1 MGWQATDN
9 LRFYLAEAVLPEM
22 IHGPFI
28 ALSTPQEGPNGL
40 NVLTV
45 RPEQYR
51 VLETIRRFRKP
62 WFTDSVKE
70 CEPHCC
76 VCVPLSMALTDCL

>member
-1 MGWQATDN
+1 MAWQATDN

-22 IHGPFI
+22 ILGPFI
-28 ALSTPQEGPNGL
+28 AAPTPQEGPKSL
-40 NVLTV
+40 NLLTV

-70 CEPHCC
+70 CEAHC
-76 VCVPLSMALTDCL
+76 